1 VDLRWDQTP
10 RTKLTVDQ
18 LIDRIENAGAWI
30 LIRRAQIDPRY
41 DALFKQALE
50 DVRQLIGSTFPKN
63 VKTSNA
69 RVFITSPNRIS
80 TYHIDRECNYLL
92 QIRGEKVISVFD
104 RYDREVLPEEEIE
117 RFWTVDA
124 NAAVYKEQYQN
135 RARVYELR
143 PGTGVHLPINAAH
156 WVKNDNNISVTM
168 AVTFEYPDND
178 LANVYRMNYFL
189 RKMGVRP
196 APPGSSKLR
205 DRLKGWSMGGVIG
218 ARKALRRAIGKK

>member
-1 VDLRWDQTP
+1 
-10 RTKLTVDQ
+10 VDQ

-30 LIRRAQIDPRY
+30 LIRRAQIDTRY
-41 DALFKQALE
+41 EALFKQALA
-50 DVRQLIGSTFPKN
+50 DVRQLIGPAFPKRI
-63 VKTSNA
+63 KTSNA

-104 RYDREVLPEEEIE
+104 RYDREALPEEEIE

-135 RARVYELR
+135 RAQVYELH
-143 PGTGVHLPINAAH
+143 PGTGVHLPINAPH

-178 LANVYRMNYFL
+178 LANIYRMNYYL
-189 RKMGVRP
+189 RKAGIRP
-196 APPGSSKLR
+196 RPPGRSVIGDL
-205 DRLKGWSMGGVIG
+205 LKGGTMGGTIG
-218 ARKALRRAIGKK
+218 ARKALRKILGKK